1 MSDALKM
8 ETVFQYTVSIMNKK
22 GTCNESRSQKN
33 LPFSCRNRASALY
46 QRRHDIPDL
55 QPLPERKSPFLC
67 VGGLEIAVFACVL
80 PFAREAALRV
90 GIKSAF
96 LLFLLSVVYAVA
108 TAVGGVLLIELLLPV
123 LN

>member
-1 MSDALKM
+1 MKAVLKKIFLFLAATALLL
-8 ETVFQYTVSIMNKK
+8 YVSAGTAYLTYSLYLK
-22 GTCNESRSQKN
+22 GSP
-33 LPFSCRNRASALY
+33 LFYASEA
-46 QRRHDIPDL
+46 
-55 QPLPERKSPFLC
+55 
-67 VGGLEIAVFACVL
+67 LEIAVFACVV

>member
-1 MSDALKM
+1 MKAVLKKLFLFLAATALLLYISAG
-8 ETVFQYTVSIMNKK
+8 TAYLTYSLYLK
-22 GTCNESRSQKN
+22 GSP
-33 LPFSCRNRASALY
+33 LFYASEA
-46 QRRHDIPDL
+46 
-55 QPLPERKSPFLC
+55 
-67 VGGLEIAVFACVL
+67 LEIAVFACVV

-96 LLFLLSVVYAVA
+96 LLFLLSGVYAVA

>member
-1 MSDALKM
+1 MKAVLKKIFLFLAATALLLYISAGTAYLTYSLYLKGSPLFYASYAL
-8 ETVFQYTVSIMNKK
+8 ET
-22 GTCNESRSQKN
+22 
-33 LPFSCRNRASALY
+33 
-46 QRRHDIPDL
+46 
-55 QPLPERKSPFLC
+55 
-67 VGGLEIAVFACVL
+67 AVFACVL
-80 PFAREAALRV
+80 PIAREAALRV

>member
-1 MSDALKM
+1 MKAVLKKIFLFLAATALLLYISAG
-8 ETVFQYTVSIMNKK
+8 TAYLTYSLHLK
-22 GTCNESRSQKN
+22 GSP
-33 LPFSCRNRASALY
+33 LFYASEA
-46 QRRHDIPDL
+46 
-55 QPLPERKSPFLC
+55 
-67 VGGLEIAVFACVL
+67 LEIAVFACVV

-96 LLFLLSVVYAVA
+96 LLFLLFLLSGVYAVA

>member
-1 MSDALKM
+1 MKAVLKK
-8 ETVFQYTVSIMNKK
+8 S
-22 GTCNESRSQKN
+22 S
-33 LPFSCRNRASALY
+33 FSCRNRASALY
-46 QRRHDIPDL
+46 QRRHGIPDL
-55 QPLPERKSPFLC
+55 QPPPERKSPFYASEA
-67 VGGLEIAVFACVL
+67 LEIAVFACVV

-96 LLFLLSVVYAVA
+96 LLFLLSGVYAVA

>member
-1 MSDALKM
+1 MKAVLKKVFLFLAATALLLYISAG
-8 ETVFQYTVSIMNKK
+8 TAYLTYSLYLK
-22 GTCNESRSQKN
+22 GSP
-33 LPFSCRNRASALY
+33 LFYASEA
-46 QRRHDIPDL
+46 
-55 QPLPERKSPFLC
+55 
-67 VGGLEIAVFACVL
+67 LEIAVFACVL
-80 PFAREAALRV
+80 PIAREAALRV